1 MDLVDN
7 ADPKSACTSIGRETS
22 ESKLFLKLRQCSY
35 NKINMYPTLMFKLLL
50 YINYLKYVT
59 VIAKIIF
66 GCQIDAS
73 GSDIEIIPVVESC
86 VSSYKNIWI
95 GCIYVYKGL
104 LLVST
109 SYDDAFVLDTVRNM
123 TKEPSL
129 RRGAIL

>member
-1 MDLVDN
+1 MDLVDS
-7 ADPKSACTSIGRETS
+7 ADPKSACIWRETS
-22 ESKLFLKLRQCSY
+22 ENKLFFMFRQCSY
-35 NKINMYPTLMFKLLL
+35 NKIYMYLTLMFKLLL

-59 VIAKIIF
+59 VIAIF
-66 GCQIDAS
+66 LGCQIDAS

-109 SYDDAFVLDTVRNM
+109 SYDNAFVFDTVRNM
-123 TKEPSL
+123 TKEPSP